1 MKEDRD
7 GWKSLFIEKQRI
19 ESHIEKKNTNKK
31 RVERNKV
38 LERRERIL
46 QCKFLSPVKL
56 SFKNE
61 GKKKTLFKQTKI
73 EGICYK

>member
-1 MKEDRD
+1 MGGKAYLQRNKELNLTQ
-7 GWKSLFIEKQRI
+7 K
-19 ESHIEKKNTNKK
+19 KKNTNKK